1 MACFGLRTSRGSCP
15 YAGPSPAATACLRC
29 IWCWGAILRWRC
41 RRSMSRGQQETTQLT
56 EVQLCVCG
64 QWAAAGEP
72 RRRTTLAAS
81 RTGVRSRTTW
91 ACLGLMQERGRDESQ
106 ITLTLCTSVT
116 ASIPVASARM
126 CLSVAACGCVFLS
139 PHVDVSFCRRMWM
152 CLSVAAAC
160 GCVFLSQPHGDV
172 SFCRIYMGMCL
183 SVAATGG
190 CVFLSQPA
198 GARPAR
204 MYVCTSVQPWSRDP
218 SGGKGTQLI
227 GAVCAVGH
235 LRALS
240 PAYQSV
246 TCVGPCPPHSAPMP
260 AMTRVFL
267 SSAFGKLPKAWQ
279 VLVDR
284 IRRPPSYPAPKD
296 NPQPPVCWACPLFGS
311 RRPTARST
319 SKFGTSGSSRFQ
331 SSPSRVY
338 RSRDCPFPPFPG
350 PYPPCF
356 RPARIFN
363 ATNTPRHHCHTQP
376 TVSLT
381 PLPVPQAASTL
392 PATMPSHAS
401 PSPVPQAASTPPA
414 TIVLGGLGIVQ
425 CARIAGVASHCDY

>member
-1 MACFGLRTSRGSCP
+1 MPKEHEPWSAGNNSADRSPIVRLRAMGGC
-15 YAGPSPAATACLRC
+15 
-29 IWCWGAILRWRC
+29 
-41 RRSMSRGQQETTQLT
+41 
-56 EVQLCVCG
+56 
-64 QWAAAGEP
+64 
-72 RRRTTLAAS
+72 RRTTPANHAGRLADGGTES
-81 RTGVRSRTTW
+81 NNLGVSWPHAGARAR
-91 ACLGLMQERGRDESQ
+91 R
-106 ITLTLCTSVT
+106 ITDNSDSLYFCHSEYSCRIR
-116 ASIPVASARM
+116 AN
-126 CLSVAACGCVFLS
+126 
-139 PHVDVSFCRRMWM
+139 VSFCRRMWM